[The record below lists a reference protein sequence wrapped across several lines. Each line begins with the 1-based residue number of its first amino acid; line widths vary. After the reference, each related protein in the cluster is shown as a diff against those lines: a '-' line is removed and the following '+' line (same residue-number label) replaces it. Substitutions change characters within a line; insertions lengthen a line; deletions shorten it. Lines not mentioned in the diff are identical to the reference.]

1 MCFAVAAPISVG
13 DARGRTVRLE
23 VRKIAVLVDPERCSW
38 RWALREV
45 VCKLSNEA
53 SDVRCSVCGQGFLVY
68 WARFS
73 RAEQVESRRVIQE
86 ALREHHAGAAADVVH
101 PRESFT
107 VVDTVMDMAEYA
119 DAAQS
124 V

>member
-1 MCFAVAAPISVG
+1 
-13 DARGRTVRLE
+13 
-23 VRKIAVLVDPERCSW
+23 
-38 RWALREV
+38 LREV
-45 VCKLSNEA
+45 VCKLSNEG

-86 ALREHHAGAAADVVH
+86 ALRGHHADAAEGIDPHAVH

-107 VVDTVMDMAEYA
+107 VVDAVVDVGAEPEYA
-119 DAAQS
+119 EAAQA